1 MQSVICSG
9 DGNIQRKMLLKN
21 IFFVHLARQRWI
33 NGKDETNKD
42 IKGLLRKI
50 WFEAGQQATECEENM
65 FMEIVWWKTEN

>member
-1 MQSVICSG
+1 
-9 DGNIQRKMLLKN
+9 MLLKN

-50 WFEAGQQATECEENM
+50 WSEAGQQATECEENM
-65 FMEIVWWKTEN
+65 FMEIV